1 MKTILWFSE
10 ISKKD
15 VPKVGGKGAN
25 LGEMISAGLP
35 VPDGFCVTAEAYFHF
50 LDKTGTKEK
59 IKKVLSGLDVEDS
72 KDLAAA
78 SKKVKKAI
86 LKAKMPKEIVE
97 EIKKAYRKLARKEK
111 LFVAVRS
118 SATAEDLPEASFA
131 GQQATYLN
139 VCGEKEVVSAV
150 QKCWASLFE
159 ARAIYY
165 RQTKG
170 FDHFKVG
177 IAVPIQKMVQS
188 EKAGVMFTV
197 NPVDNDRSKILI
209 EAGFGLGE
217 AVVSGAI
224 TPDRYLVDKKTFKI
238 LEKEVSPQEWKI
250 AKVGKE
256 NKHVTISRQE
266 QEKQV
271 LDDKEIVKL
280 AKLGAKIE
288 KHYDFPQDA
297 EWTAEGGKIY
307 IVQTRPVTTLK
318 KQGISDKKQGA
329 KEEKGKKLED
339 MKVILKGLGAS
350 VGMNSG
356 PVKVIHSADEIDK
369 IKEGDVL
376 VTEMTNPDFVPAMK
390 RATAIVT
397 DTGGRTSHAAIVSR
411 ELGIPCVVGT
421 GGATTTLK
429 NSQIIT
435 VDGMHG
441 IVYEGKVEAKVEER
455 EEVAASVCEE
465 APVTGTKIY
474 VNLAEVSRA
483 EEIAK
488 KQVDGV
494 GLLRA
499 EFMIAEIG
507 EHPKAMLESGKGQEF
522 IDKLAE
528 GMKTFAQAFAPR
540 PVIYRAT
547 DFKTNEYRN
556 LKGGEKYEPKEDNPM
571 IGFRGCFR
579 YIKDPEVFNLELE
592 AIKKVRV
599 EFRLDN
605 LHLMIPFVRTVE
617 EVVQIKKLLDAAG
630 LQRDNS
636 FKLWLMAEVP
646 SIVFLME
653 EFCQLGID
661 GVSIG
666 SNDLTQL
673 ILGLD
678 RDSSVMAEEF
688 DERNEAVLK
697 AIEQIITVCKKYNVT
712 VSICGQA
719 PSVYPEITEFLVE
732 KGITSISVNPD
743 VITSTRKLVASVE
756 QKLLLSKIREIEGE
770 EIEEEEEKEK

>member
-1 MKTILWFSE
+1 MKTIMWFKE
-10 ISKKD
+10 ISKND
-15 VPKVGGKGAN
+15 VPKVGGKSAN
-25 LGEMISAGLP
+25 LGEMINAGIP
-35 VPDGFCVTAEAYFHF
+35 VPDGFSTTAESYFYF
-50 LDKTGTKEK
+50 LDKTKITEK

-72 KDLAAA
+72 KALASA
-78 SKKVKKAI
+78 SKKVKQAI
-86 LKAKMPKEIVE
+86 LGAKMPKEIADEV
-97 EIKKAYRKLARKEK
+97 KKAYKKLAGKEK

-118 SATAEDLPEASFA
+118 SATAEDLPDASFA

-139 VCGEKEVVSAV
+139 IQGEKDVVKAV

-170 FDHFKVG
+170 FDHFEVG
-177 IAVPIQKMVQS
+177 IAVPVQKMVQS
-188 EKAGVMFTV
+188 EKSGVMFTI
-197 NPVDNDRSKILI
+197 NPIDNDKTKISI

-217 AVVSGAI
+217 AVVSGSI
-224 TPDRYLVDKKTFKI
+224 TPDRYIVDKKSFEI
-238 LEKEVSPQEWKI
+238 IEKEVSPQEWKI

-256 NKHVTISRQE
+256 NKHVTISKEE

-271 LDDKEIVKL
+271 LEDKEIIEL
-280 AKLGAKIE
+280 AKFGDKIE
-288 KHYDFPQDA
+288 KHYDFPQDL
-297 EWTAEGGKIY
+297 EWAVEGGKIY
-307 IVQTRPVTTLK
+307 IVQTRPVTTFK
-318 KQGISDKKQGA
+318 EQGESDKEQG
-329 KEEKGKKLED
+329 KNEEKGKKLED
-339 MKVILKGLGAS
+339 MEVILKGLGAS

-356 PVKVIHSADEIDK
+356 KVVIIYSADEIDK
-369 IKEGDVL
+369 IKKGDVL

-390 RATAIVT
+390 RAAAIVT

-411 ELGIPCVVGT
+411 ELGIPCIVGS
-421 GGATTTLK
+421 GEATTTLK
-429 NSQIIT
+429 NDQIIT

-441 IVYEGKVEAKVEER
+441 LVYEGKVEVEAEKR
-455 EEVAASVCEE
+455 EEVAASVCED
-465 APVTGTKIY
+465 APITGTKIY

-483 EEIAK
+483 EEISK

-507 EHPKAMLESGKGQEF
+507 EHPKAMIEAGRGQEF
-522 IDKLAE
+522 TDKLAE
-528 GMKTFAQAFAPR
+528 GLKTFTQAFSPR

-571 IGFRGCFR
+571 IGYRGCFR
-579 YIKDPEVFNLELE
+579 YIKDPDVFNLELE
-592 AIKKVRV
+592 AIKKVRN
-599 EFRLDN
+599 EFGLDN
-605 LHLMIPFVRTVE
+605 LHLMIPFVRTIN
-617 EVVQIKKLLDAAG
+617 EVVQIKKILDAAG
-630 LQRDNS
+630 LKRDNS

-673 ILGLD
+673 VLGLD

-688 DERNEAVLK
+688 DERNKAVLK
-697 AIEQIITVCKKYNVT
+697 AIEEIVVTCKKHNVT

-719 PSVYPEITEFLVE
+719 PSVYPEVTEFLVE
-732 KGITSISVNPD
+732 RGITSISVSPD
-743 VITSTRKLVASVE
+743 IINSTRKLVASVE
-756 QKLLLSKIREIEGE
+756 QKLLLSKIREIDNK
-770 EIEEEEEKEK
+770 EIEEEEEE